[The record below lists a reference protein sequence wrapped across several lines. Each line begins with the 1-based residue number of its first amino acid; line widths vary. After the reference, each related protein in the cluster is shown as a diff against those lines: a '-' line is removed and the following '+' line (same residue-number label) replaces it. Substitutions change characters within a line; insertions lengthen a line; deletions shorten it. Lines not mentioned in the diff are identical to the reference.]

1 MASGR
6 SASRGTCSGSS
17 AVASRCIVAALPSSP
32 PNLLIGRTSLK
43 EAVAVVQRSAVHV
56 CGDTGTA
63 HIAAAFRVPVVS
75 LYGPTSPDRTGPYG
89 QRSRTLCK
97 RPLCTA
103 CPPNR
108 CLRKECLQWITVD
121 EVLAAVGKLV
131 NK

>member
-1 MASGR
+1 MLSRFAGR
-6 SASRGTCSGSS
+6 TAQGRKLARLKRRPLRS
-17 AVASRCIVAALPSSP
+17 
-32 PNLLIGRTSLK
+32 LIGRTSLK
-43 EAVAVVQRSAVHV
+43 EAMAVVQRSAVHV

-63 HIAAAFRVPVVS
+63 HIAAAFCVPVVS
-75 LYGPTSPDRTGPYG
+75 LYGPTSPDRTVPYG
-89 QRSRTLCK
+89 QRSRTLYK
-97 RPLCTA
+97 KPLCTV